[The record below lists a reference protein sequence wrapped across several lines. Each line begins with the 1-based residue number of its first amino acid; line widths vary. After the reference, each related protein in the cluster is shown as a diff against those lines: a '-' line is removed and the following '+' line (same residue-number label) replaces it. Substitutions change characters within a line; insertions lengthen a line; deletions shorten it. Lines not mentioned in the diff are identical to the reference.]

1 MWPKDLSNCTTKGS
15 MGNVMDN
22 TNDTPRT
29 GPPPPDPL
37 FLPLAAAGVAAIVTA
52 MTAYATRSSRSVN
65 AIDRKRADL
74 VTYLRDHL
82 SGSDAGLQVV
92 RRLAE
97 TQGGGR
103 DGSLFWQLVDEFEQ
117 ERATVR
123 ALLERL
129 GASPN
134 SPKRAA
140 SYLSGAVLSTMAGG
154 APGGLSLLRSL
165 EGLAVGIQGKRCL
178 WRSLQAL
185 GALVSLDHVNFGEL
199 ESRALRQW
207 EFVEERRRSAAATAF
222 T

>member
-1 MWPKDLSNCTTKGS
+1 
-15 MGNVMDN
+15 MDN
-22 TNDTPRT
+22 PHESRRT

-37 FLPLAAAGVAAIVTA
+37 FLPLAAVGVAAVATVL
-52 MTAYATRSSRSVN
+52 TAYAKRSSRRDN
-65 AIDRKRADL
+65 AVDRKRDAL

-82 SGSDAGLQVV
+82 SGSDVALQVV
-92 RRLAE
+92 RRLIT
-97 TQGGGR
+97 TQGSGR
-103 DGSLFWQLVDEFEQ
+103 DGSLFWQLADEFKQ

-140 SYLSGAVLSTMAGG
+140 SYVSSAVIGTVAGG
-154 APGGLSLLRSL
+154 AAGDLSLLRSL

-185 GALVSLDHVNFGEL
+185 GARASLAHVDYAEL
-199 ESRALRQW
+199 ESRAVRQW
-207 EFVEERRRSAAATAF
+207 EFVEERRREAAAAAF
-222 T
+222 